1 MTRVGE
7 GDFSTPVKVTVISE
21 TPDDDNS
28 TTSAPVTQPANKNDD
43 VLYSLSVLPSL
54 IIVSIAVAVFSLLY
68 YRR

>member
-21 TPDDDNS
+21 KPDDDNS
-28 TTSAPVTQPANKNDD
+28 TTSTPATQLTNKNDD
-43 VLYSLSVLPSL
+43 VLYSFSVLPSL
-54 IIVSIAVAVFSLLY
+54 IIVSVAVTVFSLLY